1 MRFLILS
8 ALVLFAVGCGGGT
21 TTPDAGTPAVTMY
34 SKYKEAGFVAV
45 NNSIITKAAAAPTA
59 SVGTSFSTL
68 TAAQVDKLKTNLGAF
83 LIKAYGG
90 PDNYKGASIKSS
102 HAALAITEA
111 QYDYFITEVV
121 VKSLKENGVTD
132 EDITNGFAPAV
143 TEKKAGS
150 VKCDTVTSGT
160 KPTGCP

>member
-1 MRFLILS
+1 MRFLIMS

-21 TTPDAGTPAVTMY
+21 TTPDAGAPVTMY

-90 PDNYKGASIKSS
+90 PDNYKGTTIKASHS
-102 HAALAITEA
+102 ALAITEA

-132 EDITNGFAPAV
+132 DDISKGFAPAV
-143 TEKKAGS
+143 TEMKAGS
-150 VKCDTVTSGT
+150 IKCDTVTSGT